1 MYIGGIHMEVW
12 KDIKGYEGVY
22 QVSNYG
28 NVRSLKKWDL
38 NKRAFIDAKTLIKP
52 TDNGNGYDIIGLRI
66 ITKRKNFYVHRLVA
80 EAFLDNPRNLKYV
93 NHKDYNKKNNYVDNL
108 EWCTQK
114 ENVAHSINHMKKPK
128 GIIHNKTGE
137 KYIHY
142 KPKRKRYIVVV
153 KKKYYG
159 TSKTLDGA
167 VKIRDR
173 ILKEVL

>member
-1 MYIGGIHMEVW
+1 MEIW

-38 NKRAFIDAKTLIKP
+38 NKRAFIDAETLIKP

-80 EAFLDNPRNLKYV
+80 ETFIDNPMGLKYV
-93 NHKDYNKKNNYVDNL
+93 NHKDYDKKNNCVDNL

-114 ENVAHSINHMKKPK
+114 ENVAHSLTHMKKPK
-128 GIIHNKTGE
+128 SVIHNKTGE
-137 KYIHY
+137 KYIKY
-142 KPKRKRYIVVV
+142 VANRKNYVVTI
-153 KKKYYG
+153 KKKYCG
-159 TSKTLDGA
+159 SSKTLEGA
-167 VKIRDR
+167 VKIRDS
-173 ILKEVL
+173 ILNEVEL

>member
-1 MYIGGIHMEVW
+1 MEIW

-38 NKRAFIDAKTLIKP
+38 NKRAFIDAETLIKP

-80 EAFLDNPRNLKYV
+80 ETFIDNPMGLKYV
-93 NHKDYNKKNNYVDNL
+93 NHKDYDKKNNCVDNL

-114 ENVAHSINHMKKPK
+114 DNIAHSLIHMRKPK
-128 GIIHNKTGE
+128 KTKSKVTNEKGIYYRASKNHYRVVINKKE
-137 KYIHY
+137 Y
-142 KPKRKRYIVVV
+142 P
-153 KKKYYG
+153 
-159 TSKTLDGA
+159 SQKTLEEA
-167 VKIRDR
+167 IQLRDK
-173 ILKEVL
+173 ILKEIGGD